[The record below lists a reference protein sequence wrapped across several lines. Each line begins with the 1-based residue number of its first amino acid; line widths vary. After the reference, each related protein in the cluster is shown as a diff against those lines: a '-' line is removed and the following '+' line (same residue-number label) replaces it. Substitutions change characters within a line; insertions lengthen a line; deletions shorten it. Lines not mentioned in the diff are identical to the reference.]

1 MAEKATP
8 KIVVYLTVA
17 VSLFFWG
24 ISYIWTD
31 RLVTLGIPVFYFV
44 FMRSALAGV
53 MLFLVN
59 VCTNNFQRIEKGD
72 LPKFLL
78 LGFFQPLIYFLAESY
93 GVKETGSP
101 AISSMVIATSPIFTV
116 AAGVAFFK
124 EKLTA
129 LNIVGILIGIGG
141 VCLVLFSKEELG
153 PHYIIGILLLLVAV
167 SSEAGHGTVTKKLSS
182 KYTSL
187 TIVMYQFLIG
197 SLYMVPFF
205 CTIGLKG
212 FEMRWLTSLDV
223 WIPILCLGVLC
234 SGLCFTLWITAIR
247 GLGLAKAGMTTVMI
261 PVVAALASVII
272 GREHLGAVQ
281 WLGIAVAVVGVLMT
295 QHISRKPSG
304 LTH

>member
-8 KIVVYLTVA
+8 KIFVYLAVA

-31 RLVTLGIPVFYFV
+31 RLVNLGIPVFYFV
-44 FMRSALAGV
+44 FLRSALAG
-53 MLFLVN
+53 LLLLLIN
-59 VCTNNFQRIEKGD
+59 VSTGNFQKIGKGD

-116 AAGVAFFK
+116 GAGVLFFR

-129 LNIVGILIGIGG
+129 LNILGILIGIGG

-153 PHYIIGILLLLVAV
+153 PHYIIGIILLLIAV
-167 SSEAGHGTVTKKLSS
+167 SSEAGHGTVTKKLTV
-182 KYTSL
+182 KYTDL
-187 TIVMYQFLIG
+187 TIVMYQFVFG

-205 CTIGLKG
+205 CTLGMKG
-212 FEMRWLTSLDV
+212 FEMSWLTSMDV
-223 WIPILCLGVLC
+223 WTPILCLGLFC
-234 SGLCFTLWITAIR
+234 SGLCFTLWIAAIR

-261 PVVAALASVII
+261 PVVAALASVIL

-281 WLGIAVAVVGVLMT
+281 WAGIVVAVGGVLMT
-295 QHISRKPSG
+295 QQASRKSR
-304 LTH
+304 LKH

>member
-1 MAEKATP
+1 MAEKTTP
-8 KIVVYLTVA
+8 KIFVYLAVA

-24 ISYIWTD
+24 ISYLWTD
-31 RLVTLGIPVFYFV
+31 RLVNFGIPVFYFV
-44 FMRSALAGV
+44 FLRSALAG
-53 MLFLVN
+53 LLLLVIN
-59 VCTNNFQRIEKGD
+59 VSTGNFQKIEKGD

-116 AAGVAFFK
+116 GAGVLFFR

-129 LNIVGILIGIGG
+129 LNILGILIGIGG

-153 PHYIIGILLLLVAV
+153 PHYIIGIILLLIAV
-167 SSEAGHGTVTKKLSS
+167 SSEAGHGTVTKKLTAN
-182 KYTSL
+182 YTDL
-187 TIVMYQFLIG
+187 TIVMYQFLFG

-212 FEMRWLTSLDV
+212 FEMSWLTSLDV
-223 WIPILCLGVLC
+223 WIPILCLGLFC
-234 SGLCFTLWITAIR
+234 SGLCFTLWISAIR
-247 GLGLAKAGMTTVMI
+247 NLGLAKAGMTTVMI

-281 WLGIAVAVVGVLMT
+281 WLGIAVAVAGVLMT
-295 QHISRKPSG
+295 QHASRNSRLK
-304 LTH
+304 H